1 MPNKSANPELD
12 NDKKK
17 RLVQQYLQKLIKTDP
32 NLYYS
37 STTDIARSL
46 HPMIKEHMNR
56 MPVDE
61 QALFKN
67 VTVRDI
73 EMLLSFH

>member
-1 MPNKSANPELD
+1 MENPELD
-12 NDKKK
+12 HDKKR
-17 RLVQQYLQKLIKTDP
+17 RLVEAYLQELTKTDP

-37 STTDIARSL
+37 STTDIAHAL
-46 HPMIKEHMNR
+46 YPMIKEHMNR

-61 QALFKN
+61 QALFRN
-67 VTVRDI
+67 LTVRDI

>member
-1 MPNKSANPELD
+1 MQNSELD
-12 NDKKK
+12 HDKKR
-17 RLVQQYLQKLIKTDP
+17 RLVEAYLQELTKTDP

-37 STTDIARSL
+37 STTDIAHAL
-46 HPMIKEHMNR
+46 YPMIKEHMNR

-61 QALFKN
+61 QALFRN
-67 VTVRDI
+67 LTVRDI